1 MCRPLGT
8 PMSVT
13 HGCAMLDDDGENCLI
28 IAVEP
33 DNFQDRERLAVLG
46 HEAWHCFGA
55 RHAESARAPA
65 G

>member
-1 MCRPLGT
+1 
-8 PMSVT
+8 
-13 HGCAMLDDDGENCLI
+13 MLDDDGENCLI